1 MSACDRTSACHS
13 RTEAMPSPTAA
24 APTPRF
30 GIVTLRKMPAFARSA
45 ISRSTRVEDVF
56 NASICA
62 IVTHGG
68 IRLRKLRT
76 SAIRVEFMP
85 AFSGMSLNMLLRM
98 YSIYCSIS
106 PKLRSS
112 ASEAISPVSSSCSS
126 SSYEIVFSEG
136 NERFLRLVEDG
147 DVVVRFSPKAAT
159 ALVRLGLAMRDER
172 AGVVWKDILQSSR
185 LLLRLRFEERVDNGN
200 NQSGGKSLSVC
211 SRRGEV
217 VVMAAQGKSVS

>member
-45 ISRSTRVEDVF
+45 ISRSIRVEDVF

-68 IRLRKLRT
+68 IRLRKLST
-76 SAIRVEFMP
+76 SATLVEFMP
-85 AFSGMSLNMLLRM
+85 AFSGMSLNMLLRIYSM
-98 YSIYCSIS
+98 YCGTSR
-106 PKLRSS
+106 KLRSS
-112 ASEAISPVSSSCSS
+112 ASEAITPVSSSCSS
-126 SSYEIVFSEG
+126 SSYVIVFSDG
-136 NERFLRLVEDG
+136 NDRFLGLAEDG
-147 DVVVRFSPKAAT
+147 DEVVRFSPKAAT
-159 ALVRLGLAMRDER
+159 ALVLLGFVMRDER
-172 AGVVWKDILQSSR
+172 AGVAWKDILQSSR
-185 LLLRLRFEERVDNGN
+185 LLLRLRFDKRIDNGN
-200 NQSGGKSLSVC
+200 NQSGEKSLPVC
-211 SRRGEV
+211 SRRREV